1 LSRREIIEET
11 NIDASGKA
19 VTVKKIISKDKNGNQ
34 IVGKRTLKSSE

>member
-34 IVGKRTLKSSE
+34 IIGKGTIISSE